1 VLVSRRLAAGVITL
15 LAVSFIVFFAT
26 SVLPGNAAYAI
37 LGRNASP
44 ASVHALE
51 RTLHIEGGVFA
62 NYWAWLHSLLLGHFG
77 HSLLNGRA
85 VGAYVGPLL
94 VNSAVLMVLAG
105 VIGTLVGILAGAF
118 AALRRDGIFDHAT
131 STVELMVA
139 SLPEFVVA
147 VPLIF
152 LFATNVF
159 HLLPGVSVVPPGS
172 RPWDYPNLLVL
183 PVLTLVIVC
192 VPYTFRMTRGAM
204 IEALESDY
212 VQWARL
218 KGLSVWRVTLMHALP
233 NALAPC
239 IQVVGLT
246 FLYLAGGIVIVENVY
261 AYPGLGQA
269 LVDAVNNRDV
279 PVIQFLVLA
288 LAVFYVFVNI
298 TTDVLVLLVTPR
310 RRLPR

>member
-1 VLVSRRLAAGVITL
+1 LVSRRIAAGLVTL

-26 SVLPGNAAYAI
+26 SVLPGNAAYVI
-37 LGRNASP
+37 LGRNATP
-44 ASVHALE
+44 ARVQALE
-51 RTLHIEGGVFA
+51 RTLHIQGGIIA
-62 NYWAWLHSLLLGHFG
+62 NYWSWLHSLLLGHFG
-77 HSLLNGRA
+77 HSLVDGQS
-85 VGAYVGPLL
+85 VGALVGGRM
-94 VNSAVLMVLAG
+94 VNTAALMVLAG
-105 VIGTLVGILAGAF
+105 VIGPLLGIAAGTV
-118 AALRRDGIFDHAT
+118 AALRRDGVFDHLN
-131 STVELMVA
+131 SIVELVVT

-152 LFATNVF
+152 VFATNVF
-159 HLLPGVSVVPPGS
+159 HWLPGVSVLPPGTP
-172 RPWDYPNLLVL
+172 PWDQPKLLVL

-192 VPYTFRMTRGAM
+192 VPYIYRMTRGAM
-204 IEALESDY
+204 IEAFESDY

-218 KGLSVWRVTLMHALP
+218 KGLPVWRVTLMHALP

-261 AYPGLGQA
+261 AYPGVGQA

-288 LAVFYVFVNI
+288 LAAFYVFVNI

-310 RRLPR
+310 RRLQR

>member
-1 VLVSRRLAAGVITL
+1 VR
-15 LAVSFIVFFAT
+15 
-26 SVLPGNAAYAI
+26 
-37 LGRNASP
+37 
-44 ASVHALE
+44 ALE
-51 RTLHIEGGVFA
+51 QTLHIEGGFLA
-62 NYWAWLHSLLLGHFG
+62 NYWSWLHSLLLGHFG
-77 HSLLNGRA
+77 HSLVNGQG
-85 VGAYVGPLL
+85 VGALVGSRM
-94 VNSAVLMVLAG
+94 VNSAVLMMLAG
-105 VIGTLVGILAGAF
+105 LISPVIAIAAGVL
-118 AALRRDGIFDHAT
+118 AALRRDGLFDHA
-131 STVELMVA
+131 SAAVELVVA

-152 LFATNVF
+152 VFATNLF
-159 HLLPGVSVVPPGS
+159 HVVPGVSVLAPGT
-172 RPWDYPNLLVL
+172 RPWDEPKLLVL

-192 VPYTFRMTRGAM
+192 VPYIYRMTRGAM

-218 KGLSVWRVTLMHALP
+218 KGLSVWRVTLVHALP

-239 IQVVGLT
+239 IQVIGLT

-261 AYPGLGQA
+261 AYPGVGQA
-269 LVDAVNNRDV
+269 LVDAVNNRDI

-298 TTDVLVLLVTPR
+298 ATDVLVLLVTPR